1 MLLIV
6 LQVEPFRNAASPS
19 LNVLWRCRSYGAYR
33 VFYAVAIKMV
43 LLRSTAP
50 ALTRRLTMQ
59 YRGSSTPIRPH
70 ADTPIH
76 SPPAA
81 YRLLITDECLL
92 ITVPSLPFHRLPIP
106 NVCYFSNSMKRKLVF
121 GFLGLLVAFNAA
133 VGWKVLTS
141 SAAAGSDDADYSN
154 LTVFTR
160 ALQLIRQDYVDE
172 NKVSYKDLMYA
183 ALRGM
188 MSSLDP
194 HSQFMEPTDFRDM
207 QDETRSEFGGLGIVV
222 STKDGVL
229 TVVSPMEDTPG
240 FRAGIMPGDQILRI
254 NATTTEKMSLQEAL
268 ELLRGEP
275 GQKVT
280 LTIYRPSNKE
290 TKDYPL
296 QREVIKVPSVKD
308 AKMLDQ
314 SKTANFK
321 IGYVRITQFNEP
333 TAQELSQK
341 LDELQAQGMQALV
354 MDLRFNPGGLLT
366 SAVDVCGLFV
376 PPKTMVVYTEGRGA
390 SQRREYY
397 TDRSAKQHS
406 NFPMVILVNGGSA
419 SGSEIVAGALKDLNR
434 AILIGETTFG
444 KGSVQS
450 VIQLPDGSAL
460 RLTTAKYYT
469 PGKQMIHEKGITPN
483 IQAALTP
490 DQDRALLLRRRE
502 RPLTSEEQKLV
513 NEQRDSQLDR
523 AIDALKGVMIYSQ
536 NGGNRSQDQVN
547 ER

>member
-1 MLLIV
+1 
-6 LQVEPFRNAASPS
+6 
-19 LNVLWRCRSYGAYR
+19 
-33 VFYAVAIKMV
+33 
-43 LLRSTAP
+43 
-50 ALTRRLTMQ
+50 
-59 YRGSSTPIRPH
+59 
-70 ADTPIH
+70 
-76 SPPAA
+76 
-81 YRLLITDECLL
+81 
-92 ITVPSLPFHRLPIP
+92 
-106 NVCYFSNSMKRKLVF
+106 MKRKLVF
-121 GFLGLLVAFNAA
+121 GFLGLLVVFNVA
-133 VGWKVLTS
+133 VGWKILTS
-141 SAAAGSDDADYSN
+141 SAAADSDDAGYSN

-188 MSSLDP
+188 LNSLDP

-254 NATTTEKMSLQEAL
+254 NGTTTEKMSLQEAL

-290 TKDYPL
+290 TKDYAL

-314 SKTANFK
+314 SKTGNFK

-333 TAQELSQK
+333 TTQELSQR
-341 LDELQAQGMQALV
+341 LDELQGHGMQALV

-397 TDRSAKQHS
+397 TDRNAKQHS

-434 AILIGETTFG
+434 AILVGETTFG

-460 RLTTAKYYT
+460 RLTTAKYFT

-502 RPLTSEEQKLV
+502 RQLTPDEQKLV
-513 NEQRDSQLDR
+513 SEQRDSQLDR

-536 NGGNRSQDQVN
+536 NGGTRSQDQDN